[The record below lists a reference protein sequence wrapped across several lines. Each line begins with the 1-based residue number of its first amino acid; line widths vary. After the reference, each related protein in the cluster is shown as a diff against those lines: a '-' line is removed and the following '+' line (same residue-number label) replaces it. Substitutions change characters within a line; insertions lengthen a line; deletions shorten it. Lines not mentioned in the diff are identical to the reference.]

1 MASQL
6 ALNIALVTGF
16 TAVAAISCAA
26 TMMMWNQI
34 KTVPVRT
41 GQRRAR

>member
-1 MASQL
+1 MTSQL
-6 ALNIALVTGF
+6 VLNIAFATGF
-16 TAVAAISCAA
+16 AAVATMSCVA
-26 TMMMWNQI
+26 TMMWTQI

>member
-6 ALNIALVTGF
+6 ALNIVFTTGF
-16 TAVAAISCAA
+16 AAVVAMSCVA
-26 TMMMWNQI
+26 TMMWNQI

>member
-1 MASQL
+1 MVSQL
-6 ALNIALVTGF
+6 ALNIAFTTGF
-16 TAVAAISCAA
+16 AAVAAMSCAA
-26 TMMMWNQI
+26 TIMMWNQI